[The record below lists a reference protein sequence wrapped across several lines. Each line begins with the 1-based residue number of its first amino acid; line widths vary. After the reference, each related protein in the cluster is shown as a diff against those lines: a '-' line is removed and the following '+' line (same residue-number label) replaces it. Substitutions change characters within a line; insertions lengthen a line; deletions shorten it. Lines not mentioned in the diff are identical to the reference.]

1 MTLNNSSQ
9 NVGQYMARSCGLVNA
24 RALAMPYDWDMVVA
38 TESTRCH
45 TLRVRRL
52 YMADAMA
59 VFQQESTIWDHH
71 KVLAPHIGA

>member
-1 MTLNNSSQ
+1 MISGS
-9 NVGQYMARSCGLVNA
+9 MHHSVNA
-24 RALAMPYDWDMVVA
+24 RALKMPYDWDMAVA

-52 YMADAMA
+52 YIADAMLI
-59 VFQQESTIWDHH
+59 FEPESTIRDHH